1 GTGGAV
7 LGGDAGDISEV
18 VESASVGES
27 ADGDSGSVEVSSDVA
42 DSGVGVDDSFGALGL
57 EYPVSEFGEA
67 AGVAPD
73 TDTEGDAWYAGTGG
87 AVLGGDA
94 GDISEV
100 VESAS

>member
-1 GTGGAV
+1 S
-7 LGGDAGDISEV
+7 L
-18 VESASVGES
+18 
-27 ADGDSGSVEVSSDVA
+27 
-42 DSGVGVDDSFGALGL
+42 GALGL

-100 VESAS
+100 VESASVGESADGDSGSVEVSSDVADSGVGVDDSLGALGLEYPVSEFGEAAGVAP